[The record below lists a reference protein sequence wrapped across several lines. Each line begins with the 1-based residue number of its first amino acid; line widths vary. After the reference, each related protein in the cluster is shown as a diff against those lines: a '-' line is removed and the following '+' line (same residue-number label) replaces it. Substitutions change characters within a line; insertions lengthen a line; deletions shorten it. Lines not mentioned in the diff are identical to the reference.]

1 MPEDDETERSGST
14 GRGDWKGRLATR
26 FLTPIAAAAASAAAG
41 YAVKKAPDVLERV
54 LPKLRSLA
62 ADADSVGE
70 LPGRAAS
77 AATNA
82 AAGVGDLAQDLGGRA
97 KALVSP
103 GQSTNGSGGDR
114 KSSLEEL
121 AQRRDERMRSREA
134 RRKARSS

>member
-1 MPEDDETERSGST
+1 MPEDDATDRSGST
-14 GRGDWKGRLATR
+14 GRSDWKGRLVSR

-41 YAVKKAPDVLERV
+41 YAVKKAPDVLERA

-62 ADADSVGE
+62 PDADSVGE

-82 AAGVGDLAQDLGGRA
+82 ATSVGDLAQDLGGRA
-97 KALVSP
+97 KALVTP
-103 GQSTNGSGGDR
+103 GQPTNGGADR

-121 AQRRDERMRSREA
+121 AQRRDERTRSREA

>member
-1 MPEDDETERSGST
+1 MPEDDATDRSGST
-14 GRGDWKGRLATR
+14 GRSDWKGRLVSR

-41 YAVKKAPDVLERV
+41 YAVKKAPDVLERA

-62 ADADSVGE
+62 PDTDSVGE

-97 KALVSP
+97 KALVTP
-103 GQSTNGSGGDR
+103 GQPTNGGGADR
-114 KSSLEEL
+114 KGSLQEL
-121 AQRRDERMRSREA
+121 AQRRDERTRSREA